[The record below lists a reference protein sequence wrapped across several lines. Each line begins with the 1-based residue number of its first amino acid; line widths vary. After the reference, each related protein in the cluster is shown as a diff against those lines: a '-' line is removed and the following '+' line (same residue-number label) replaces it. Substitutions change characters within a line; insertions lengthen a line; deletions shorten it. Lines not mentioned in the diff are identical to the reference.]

1 MAIDLQVHLKN
12 GAKFEVTVEDA
23 AAARTYYRDAFVYG
37 VEQPGELCAWAPTM
51 IRKINAVG

>member
-12 GAKFEVTVEDA
+12 GAKFEVTVENA
-23 AAARTYYRDAFVYG
+23 EAARAYYRDAFVYG

-51 IRKINAVG
+51 IRKINAMG